1 MEIVLSEAEENYKIV
16 AEKGIG
22 SLKIKG
28 NSHGRRNYLWRW
40 RKQNK
45 TTRRNR

>member
-22 SLKIKG
+22 IQGGIGSI
-28 NSHGRRNYLWRW
+28 NIDFE
-40 RKQNK
+40 
-45 TTRRNR
+45 